1 MKGGRGWREAG
12 RPGQRLRG
20 KERKRLRGQSGEAGE
35 PQPRRERTGSED
47 LGLHD
52 SAARSARVMVR
63 LCSALPVLAS
73 GGMASLPCLPLH
85 GAPTAPGPSPGAP
98 PDPLAPQPQ
107 ACSSPRRALLRAP
120 LLFLGTWV
128 SCNSAFFFAF
138 MLFGVGSFTGPSSMT
153 WMPSLA
159 HGGGPADNC

>member
-98 PDPLAPQPQ
+98 PGPPAPQPH

-138 MLFGVGSFTGPSSMT
+138 MLFGVGSFTGPSSMN